1 MLNSTT
7 RVESS
12 QWIIKGVDERHWVVY
27 SMLASLQWWALRWW
41 EMRRQSEQLSM
52 RSMLLSRLLVFFFL
66 LFLLLLLLL
75 LCLSDSLFPYIKYI
89 GPTRRLSSFLWFTSQ
104 QQQQQHC
111 GSTTAYRYSLLWCK
125 YINFFFF
132 FFVCHWSVRP
142 APLNRVD
149 VSLHGFSFSLLSSV
163 HQLFRRYAVI
173 DSAARNQLLLLSY
186 LIVIVIIIIPV
197 LEALAGGGGWGK
209 VNNYIKSSVR
219 Q

>member
-163 HQLFRRYAVI
+163 HPTV
-173 DSAARNQLLLLSY
+173 
-186 LIVIVIIIIPV
+186 
-197 LEALAGGGGWGK
+197 
-209 VNNYIKSSVR
+209 SSVCSHWFCSKESTAAAVVSYCYCYYYYSSTWGISR
-219 Q
+219 RRRMRKSK